1 MTIDLLLSLLR
12 RFWWLVPAA
21 GILLALAY
29 QHHEIGSLRASK
41 AAQEATIGADQ
52 VQIAQ
57 LRADVA
63 AQNAGIAK
71 IKADAKAEAAQA
83 VRQEQAREQAAQQ
96 VAALYARQARQIAVA
111 PVPSG
116 CDQAVAWAA
125 TAAGK
130 LSGGWK

>member
-1 MTIDLLLSLLR
+1 MIAVLLPLLR
-12 RFWWLVPAA
+12 RLWWLLPLA
-21 GILLALAY
+21 GVLLVLAY

-41 AAQEATIGADQ
+41 AAQEATIGVDQ

-57 LRADVA
+57 LRAGVA

-83 VRQEQAREQAAQQ
+83 VQQEQAREQAAQQ
-96 VAALYARQARQIAVA
+96 VAALYAKQTQQIAVA
-111 PVPSG
+111 PVPTG
-116 CDQAVAWAA
+116 CAQAVAWAA

-130 LSGGWK
+130 LAGGWK

>member
-1 MTIDLLLSLLR
+1 MTVDLLLSLLR
-12 RFWWLVPAA
+12 RFWWLLPVG

-41 AAQEATIGADQ
+41 AAQEAAIGADQ
-52 VQIAQ
+52 AQIAQ
-57 LRADVA
+57 LRAGIA

-71 IKADAKAEAAQA
+71 IKADAQAEAAHA
-83 VRQEQAREQAAQQ
+83 VQQEQAREQAAQQ
-96 VAALYARQARQIAVA
+96 VAALYAAQTQQIAVA
-111 PVPSG
+111 RVPTG

-130 LSGGWK
+130 LSGGWR